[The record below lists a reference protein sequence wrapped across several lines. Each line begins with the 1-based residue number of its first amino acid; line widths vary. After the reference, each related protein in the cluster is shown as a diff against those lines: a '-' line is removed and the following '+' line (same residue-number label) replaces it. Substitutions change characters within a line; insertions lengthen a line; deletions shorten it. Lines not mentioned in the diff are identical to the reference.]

1 MADQSGDEEEVRR
14 VEDLV
19 SGVAAIDDPVDRF
32 KRAGSLLAVWTDQQ
46 KTLSN
51 VRQAVV
57 VELRSQEV
65 SYRKIAK
72 MLGVSPVRVQQIEKG
87 LSVGPNRAKK
97 RAAPP
102 PPPDKESGS

>member
-1 MADQSGDEEEVRR
+1 MADQSGNEEEVRR

-32 KRAGSLLAVWTDQQ
+32 KRAGSLLAVWMDQQ
-46 KTLSN
+46 KNLSN

-97 RAAPP
+97 KAAEPDP
-102 PPPDKESGS
+102 SPPDQGD